1 MVVHP
6 WGMHTPLPRASR
18 IVLAFDGVA
27 YLALGLWLCADPTGG
42 LAGVQVAALNPIGE
56 TELRAMYGGLE
67 VGLGIFGLHAARNAA
82 LGVAALWANV
92 YVLTGLAAARA
103 AGVLLG
109 GGDSPI
115 MRTLLSFELVSLAVN
130 VWALRAARAATSA
143 PPA

>member
-1 MVVHP
+1 MVHP
-6 WGMHTPLPRASR
+6 RGMNTPLPRASR

-27 YLALGLWLCADPTGG
+27 YLALGLWLFADPTGG
-42 LAGVQVAALNPIGE
+42 LAGVQVTALTPVGE

-67 VGLGIFGLHAARNAA
+67 VGLGLFGLHAARNAA

-92 YVLTGLAAARA
+92 YVLAGLAAARG

-109 GGDSPI
+109 GGDAPI
-115 MRTLLSFELVSLAVN
+115 MRALLAFELVSLAVN
-130 VWALRAARAATSA
+130 VWALRAARAAASA